1 MKINIISQ
9 TLKATHKNPV
19 NQVTANRDTKSCYTH
34 AFCQYMQI
42 QQASD
47 QVPIGDSN
55 FTYPGHMKFIH
66 TLSIQPKFYTLTI

>member
-19 NQVTANRDTKSCYTH
+19 NQVTANRDTKSGYTYT
-34 AFCQYMQI
+34 FCRYMQI
-42 QQASD
+42 QASD